1 MEHPSLSTKV
11 FSKLA
16 GSKRTLINKHK
27 NRRLKGHIRLGIE
40 VVRKP
45 SLLQILERHSRVERN
60 LSLKNSIYKEIRPE
74 SHP

>member
-11 FSKLA
+11 SSILA

-27 NRRLKGHIRLGIE
+27 IRHSKGHIKLGIE

-45 SLLQILERHSRVERN
+45 SLLQILEYCSRVKRN
-60 LSLKNSIYKEIRPE
+60 LSLKSSIYKEIRPE